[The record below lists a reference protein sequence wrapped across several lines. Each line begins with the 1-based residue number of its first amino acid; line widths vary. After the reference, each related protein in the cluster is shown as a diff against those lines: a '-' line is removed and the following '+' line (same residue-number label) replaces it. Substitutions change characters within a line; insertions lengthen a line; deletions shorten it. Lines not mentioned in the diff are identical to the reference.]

1 MEVTIL
7 TAIGTQAILTIVETV
22 FIIVMGGVLHT
33 IMEVMDITI
42 HFTTTTLIT
51 TLLIIMEA
59 IIITTTMEITI
70 TTGGIHIIPTLRI
83 MYLDTGGVSLEE
95 IDT

>member
-7 TAIGTQAILTIVETV
+7 IAIGTQVILTIVEIA
-22 FIIVMGGVLHT
+22 FIIVMGGILRI

-42 HFTTTTLIT
+42 HFTTITLIT

-59 IIITTTMEITI
+59 ITITTTMEITI
-70 TTGGIHIIPTLRI
+70 TTGGIHILLTLQI
-83 MYLDTGGVSLEE
+83 MCLDTEGVSLEK